1 MPLLPPPSL
10 MAGADSL
17 QTLLHAACPEQRGLF
32 FAQIGLEAS
41 PDEVFLWERADFVEV
56 IVVFGE
62 GTSPDLTEDSTK
74 VFLNGLPLH
83 LLAPKEVSVP
93 QSSPEL
99 LFPHKESAS

>member
-10 MAGADSL
+10 VAGADSL

-41 PDEVFLWERADFVEV
+41 PDEIFLWERADFVEV

-62 GTSPDLTEDSTK
+62 GPLPDRTDDSTK

-83 LLAPKEVSVP
+83 LLVPEKETLP
-93 QSSPEL
+93 
-99 LFPHKESAS
+99 

>member
-17 QTLLHAACPEQRGLF
+17 QTLLQAATIQQRGLF
-32 FAQIGLEAS
+32 FAEIGLEAA
-41 PDEVFLWERADFVEV
+41 PDEVFNWEMADFVEV

-62 GTSPDLTEDSTK
+62 GPLPARSEDSTK

-83 LLAPKEVSVP
+83 LLLSEKET
-93 QSSPEL
+93 L
-99 LFPHKESAS
+99 H

>member
-1 MPLLPPPSL
+1 MPLFPPPSL

-17 QTLLHAACPEQRGLF
+17 QTLLHAASPGQRGLF
-32 FAQIGLEAS
+32 FAEIGLEAA

-62 GTSPDLTEDSTK
+62 GPLPDRTDDSTK

-83 LLAPKEVSVP
+83 LLASEKEALP
-93 QSSPEL
+93 
-99 LFPHKESAS
+99 

>member
-1 MPLLPPPSL
+1 MPFLPPPSL

-17 QTLLHAACPEQRGLF
+17 QTLILAASPAQVGVF

-41 PDEVFLWERADFVEV
+41 PDEVLLWERADFAEV

-62 GTSPDLTEDSTK
+62 GPPPDRTDDSTK

-83 LLAPKEVSVP
+83 LLVQEKEALP
-93 QSSPEL
+93 
-99 LFPHKESAS
+99 